1 MDEIKLK
8 EILRQ
13 ENNIRSFQEEELAQ
27 VENAQREQ
35 FIEFNKV
42 WDTYMTEYEATALTS
57 LEKLKVDKLL
67 TGIFNWNRRN
77 IYRKLKNCMRN

>member
-42 WDTYMTEYEATALTS
+42 WDTYMTEYESTALTS
-57 LEKLKVDKLL
+57 LEKLKVD
-67 TGIFNWNRRN
+67 I
-77 IYRKLKNCMRN
+77 IIE